1 MRRWWTWQEF
11 QHKSQ
16 WSKNLPMLEL
26 NVLHTW
32 GNIIR
37 VFEPF
42 ISFLSITWT
51 WPTLQLLNKALL
63 EVILIESMHL
73 ALIIFTLGLR
83 REISQDYQA
92 PLANIF
98 KRQISQILKWPK
110 FFSQPQTLTLFA
122 SNQKVTLKITKF
134 PDSQKIFKLG
144 IFLFLACSQHM
155 WFPSLTFFF
164 FNCLWKLNLK
174 FFKNEEA
181 NLFTCF

>member
-1 MRRWWTWQEF
+1 MGKY
-11 QHKSQ
+11 HKGF
-16 WSKNLPMLEL
+16 K
-26 NVLHTW
+26 
-32 GNIIR
+32 
-37 VFEPF
+37 PF

-51 WPTLQLLNKALL
+51 RPTLQHLNKVLL
-63 EVILIESMHL
+63 EVLLIESTHL
-73 ALIIFTLGLR
+73 ALIIFSVGLR
-83 REISQDYQA
+83 RITAQDYQA